1 MSEPAP
7 VFGGV
12 DLTNC
17 DREPIHIPGSI
28 QSHGVLIVLDPSS
41 LKVIQVAGDT
51 GRLLGLAPHELLGR
65 GLEAR
70 IGPAA
75 LERLRAFSA
84 QDIAT
89 PRPLFAFETGV
100 LYHGHPL
107 EAFVH
112 MSGGALVIE
121 LEPCQS
127 EPTANPAAM
136 AQGMIMRVHGES
148 ELPGF
153 FQAVATEV
161 RAATGFDRVM
171 VYQFQ
176 KDESGAVIAEAKADG
191 LEPYL
196 GLHYPASDIPKQA
209 RELFLRNWTRLIP
222 DVRYTPAPIT
232 PELNPITGKP
242 LDLTFGV
249 LRSVSPIHVEYLC
262 NMGVAA
268 SMSLSLV
275 VEGKLWG
282 LIACHHYK
290 PHRLR
295 QALRSVCDLFAQM
308 ISLQLQERLAAK
320 AHSDRLRM
328 KRIHAE
334 LVEAMVREND
344 LGEALIRRHPNLI
357 DYIPAGGAAVLCG
370 GRVTRLGRTPTDEQ
384 LCDLV
389 GWLNFSLRDGM
400 FMTDSLGEHFAPAKD
415 YADVASGIIA
425 LSASR
430 SPQDYVFW
438 FRPEV
443 LSTVTWAGNPAKA
456 VETGDD
462 GIRLSPR
469 KSFAAWTETVRGRS
483 QPWDDRMAEAARDLL
498 ISMLDVVVR
507 HMDQVLREREQ
518 ARMQQNL
525 LMAELDHRVKN
536 TIATIQALVRFSASG
551 APSLEAFTRSIQER
565 LHSMARAHSMLTQT
579 RWKGLD
585 LKKVIEEQFAP
596 YGGADR
602 VKISGSKLM
611 LRPKAALSASLALHE
626 LTTNAAKYGALS
638 VAEGWVE
645 VGWSEQAR
653 DGKPW
658 LALRW
663 AEHGGPVVAPPG
675 RSGFGLM
682 LLERSLAYDVDG
694 HVDLEFRPEGLICKA
709 MIPFEQIIEG
719 EE

>member
-1 MSEPAP
+1 MGAL
-7 VFGGV
+7 

-28 QSHGVLIVLDPSS
+28 QPHGVLIVLDPGS

-51 GRLLGLAPHELLGR
+51 ARLLGVTPHELLTH

-84 QDIAT
+84 QDIAI

-100 LYHGHPL
+100 QYHGHPL

-112 MSGGALVIE
+112 MSGGTLVIE

-127 EPTANPAAM
+127 EPSVNPAAI
-136 AQGMIMRVHGES
+136 AQDMIMRVHGEA

-153 FQAVATEV
+153 FQAVANEV
-161 RAATGFDRVM
+161 RGATGFDRVM

-176 KDESGAVIAEAKADG
+176 KDDSGAVIAEAKAED

-209 RELFLRNWTRLIP
+209 RELYLRNWTRLIP
-222 DVRYTPAPIT
+222 DVRYTPAPVT
-232 PELNPITGKP
+232 PALNPLTGKA
-242 LDLTFGV
+242 LDLTFSV
-249 LRSVSPIHVEYLC
+249 LRSVSPIHLEYLR

-282 LIACHHYK
+282 LIACHHRE

-295 QALRSVCDLFAQM
+295 QTLRSVCDLFAQM
-308 ISLQLQERLAAK
+308 ISLQLQEKLATK
-320 AHSDRLRM
+320 AHGERLRM

-334 LVEAMVREND
+334 LVEAMVRENH

-357 DYIPAGGAAVLCG
+357 DYIPAEGAAVLCG
-370 GRVTRLGRTPTDEQ
+370 GRVTRVGSTPTDEQ
-384 LCDLV
+384 LCELV
-389 GWLNFSLRDGM
+389 GWLNVSLRDGM
-400 FMTDSLGEHFAPAKD
+400 FMTDCLAGQYAPAKD

-443 LSTVTWAGNPAKA
+443 IRTVTWAGNPAKP

-462 GIRLSPR
+462 GVGLGPR
-469 KSFAAWTETVRGRS
+469 KSFAAWQETVHGRS
-483 QPWDDRMAEAARDLL
+483 QPWNDTVAEAARDLL

-507 HMDQVLREREQ
+507 HMDQVIREREQ
-518 ARMQQNL
+518 ARVQQDF

-536 TIATIQALVRFSASG
+536 TIATIQALVRFSAAG
-551 APSLEAFTRSIQER
+551 VPSLEPFTRNIQDR
-565 LHSMARAHSMLTQT
+565 LHAMARAHSMLTQS

-585 LKKVIEEQFAP
+585 LQKVVEEQFAP
-596 YGGADR
+596 FSGADR
-602 VKISGSKLM
+602 VKITGSKLM
-611 LRPKAALSASLALHE
+611 LRPKAALSVSLALHE
-626 LTTNAAKYGALS
+626 LATNAAKYGALS

-645 VGWSEQAR
+645 VSWAEETR
-653 DGKPW
+653 EGKPW
-658 LALRW
+658 LALHW
-663 AEHGGPVVAPPG
+663 TEHGGPPVTPPG
-675 RSGFGLM
+675 RSGFGRM

-694 HVDLEFRPEGLICKA
+694 HVDLDFTPEGLACTA
-709 MIPFEQIIEG
+709 LIPFEQIIEG

>member
-1 MSEPAP
+1 MTESEP
-7 VFGGV
+7 VFGAA

-28 QSHGVLIVLDPSS
+28 QPHGALIVLDPGN

-51 GRLLGLAPHELLGR
+51 GRLLGLTPDELLGH
-65 GLEAR
+65 GLKAR

-100 LYHGHPL
+100 KYRGQPL

-112 MSGGALVIE
+112 MSGGTLVIE
-121 LEPCQS
+121 LEPCHS
-127 EPTANPAAM
+127 EPLVNPAAI
-136 AQGMIMRVHGES
+136 AQGMIMRVHDEAD
-148 ELPGF
+148 LPGF
-153 FQAVATEV
+153 FQTVANEV
-161 RAATGFDRVM
+161 RGATGFDRVM

-176 KDESGAVIAEAKADG
+176 KDESGEVIAEAKADD

-196 GLHYPASDIPKQA
+196 GLHYPATDIPKPA

-222 DVRYTPAPIT
+222 NVHSTAAPIT
-232 PELNPITGKP
+232 PALNPITGKP

-249 LRSVSPIHVEYLC
+249 LRAVSPIHLEYLS

-290 PHRLR
+290 PHHLR
-295 QALRSVCDLFAQM
+295 QTLRSVCDLFAQM
-308 ISLQLQERLAAK
+308 ISLQLQEKLAAK
-320 AHSDRLRM
+320 ALSDRLRM

-357 DYIPAGGAAVLCG
+357 DYIPAEGVAVLCH

-389 GWLNFSLRDGM
+389 GWLKVSIRDGM
-400 FMTDSLGEHFAPAKD
+400 FMTDCLPEHYAPAKD
-415 YADVASGIIA
+415 YADVASGIIV

-456 VETGDD
+456 VETGED

-483 QPWDDRMAEAARDLL
+483 PPWNDRTAEAARDLL

-507 HMDQVLREREQ
+507 HMDQVMREREQ
-518 ARMQQNL
+518 ARGQQDL

-536 TIATIQALVRFSASG
+536 TIAMIQALVRFSASG
-551 APSLEAFTRSIQER
+551 APSLESFTRSIQER
-565 LHSMARAHSMLTQT
+565 LHSMASAHGMLTES

-585 LKKVIEEQFAP
+585 VKKMIEQQFAP
-596 YGGADR
+596 FGGADR

-611 LRPKAALSASLALHE
+611 LRPKAALSVSLALHE

-638 VAEGWVE
+638 IPEGRVE
-645 VGWSEQAR
+645 VSWAEQTR
-653 DGKPW
+653 EGKPW

-663 AEHGGPVVAPPG
+663 TEHGGPTVAPPV
-675 RSGFGLM
+675 RSGFGRM

-694 HVDLEFRPEGLICKA
+694 HVDLDFRPEGLACTA
-709 MIPFEQIIEG
+709 LIPFEQIIEG